1 MVGVIN
7 PNDTQTLHAQVV
19 AAAKADFQLAPGELV
34 PQEASSTLPNAPA
47 ASSHGASTLPSQH
60 PSGLST
66 AAILG
71 IVFGVIGLIA
81 LVAGILFL
89 LGRRA
94 RAKRRVATTAPTSPV
109 TSPVWSSM
117 SGWTPFSALSYK
129 RPSTAV

>member
-7 PNDTQTLHAQVV
+7 PNDTQTLHAQVL
-19 AAAKADFQLAPGELV
+19 AAAKADFQVAPGELV

-60 PSGLST
+60 PSRLST

-71 IVFGVIGLIA
+71 IVFGVIALIA

-89 LGRRA
+89 LARRA
-94 RAKRRVATTAPTSPV
+94 RAKRRVPTTARMYKPSVARSGLSKWTQFFSR
-109 TSPVWSSM
+109 SSEKH
-117 SGWTPFSALSYK
+117 SRAE
-129 RPSTAV
+129 